1 MKSFLLCLLI
11 GCSLH
16 AAAQIKYERTA
27 LITGAFFDPYS
38 HTSDS
43 MVFPR
48 NRNKLSF
55 GDEVNI
61 DLQSFFSL
69 RNERLRLSAGVGFSQ
84 RHFSMSKFNA
94 GDFILLFIPFATYKD
109 TAYLTKVRSSS
120 QYINVPLGFEYRLS
134 NSDNRT
140 VTLFAGLRLINSFKI
155 AATTVATPD
164 TNYFR
169 PNSTQLSAINNSY
182 NNDINSY
189 LLRIEPYLD
198 MDIHFAKGYGMRLGL
213 FPISFYVTPWSKKIT
228 QTATAI
234 GVNFSLYKK
243 IMAKK

>member
-1 MKSFLLCLLI
+1 MKMFLLCLLI
-11 GCSLH
+11 TCSLV

-27 LITGAFFDPYS
+27 IIAGAFFDPYS

-43 MVFPR
+43 MVLPR

-69 RNERLRLSAGVGFSQ
+69 RNQRLRLSAGVGFSQ
-84 RHFSMSKFNA
+84 RHFSMRKFNA
-94 GDFILLFIPFATYKD
+94 GDFILLFVPFATLKD

-134 NSDNRT
+134 KSDDHR
-140 VTLFAGLRLINSFKI
+140 VTFFAGLRLISCFKI
-155 AATTVATPD
+155 AASTVATPD

-169 PNSTQLSAINNSY
+169 PTATQLSTISNAY
-182 NNDINSY
+182 NNEINSY
-189 LLRIEPYLD
+189 LLRVEPYLD
-198 MDIHFAKGYGMRLGL
+198 MDIHIAKGYGVRLGL
-213 FPISFYVTPWSKKIT
+213 FPIGFYATPWSEKLT

-243 IMAKK
+243 IMTRK

>member
-1 MKSFLLCLLI
+1 MKMFLF
-11 GCSLH
+11 SLFISSSIV

-27 LITGAFFDPYS
+27 LITGAFIDPYS

-43 MVFPR
+43 MVMPR

-55 GDEVNI
+55 GDEFNI

-69 RNERLRLSAGVGFSQ
+69 RNKRLRVSAGLGFSQ

-94 GDFILLFIPFATYKD
+94 GDFILLFIPFATFKD
-109 TAYLTKVRSSS
+109 TAYLTKVRSVS
-120 QYINVPLGFEYRLS
+120 QYVNVPLGFEYRLS
-134 NSDNRT
+134 GNENKRVT
-140 VTLFAGLRLINSFKI
+140 VFAGLRLINSFKV
-155 AATTVATPD
+155 AASTIATPD
-164 TNYFR
+164 TSYFR
-169 PNSTQLSAINNSY
+169 PSSTQLSSISDAY
-182 NNDINSY
+182 NNDINNY

-198 MDIHFAKGYGMRLGL
+198 MDIHIARGYGVRLGL
-213 FPISFYVTPWSKKIT
+213 FPIGFYATPWSKKIT

-243 IMAKK
+243 IMARQ